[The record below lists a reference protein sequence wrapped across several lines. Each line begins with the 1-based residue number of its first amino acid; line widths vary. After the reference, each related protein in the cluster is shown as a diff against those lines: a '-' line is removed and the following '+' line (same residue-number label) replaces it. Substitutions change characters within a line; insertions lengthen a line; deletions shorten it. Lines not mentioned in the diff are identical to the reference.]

1 MNDVVPLWIRCV
13 PLAVA
18 LLYCPL
24 TYVTARGAVWLALSK
39 YRKALRE
46 NPNLHWTERARL
58 GIAARSIGMVCLSLV
73 PLQAAFLAQFSAG
86 SLGAVSAGTLGWASG
101 ISTFIGAFFA
111 LRNLGKTLGFPE
123 TKLLADLRSTLFALH
138 GKLVFLAACLG
149 MLFLGYTIVER
160 DVSHLEIAAPAIALL
175 FPGVQLVI
183 FRTTG
188 IFHKDSALE
197 QSLEAVF
204 QATGVRP
211 RAIWVAKMTWANALA
226 YPLRQTIV
234 LTERLLAVLTS
245 EQVGTV
251 VAHELGHLKEGR
263 AAWLRLSSLVYV
275 ACASFAFP
283 FVPIDDRPQFF
294 LGAFSLFILGSLAL
308 VSWSRKREHAADG
321 VALETS
327 DAVTYAR
334 ALERLYE
341 ANLYPATQRGGT
353 HPSLFDRLERAG
365 LTPDYPRPPLP
376 PRGHI
381 WVMWVCIL
389 VAPVVATTWPR
400 SWQALADSPEVDAVV
415 SDAARPV
422 AELALRAWQNDN
434 LETSIALYRRA
445 ERLDPYSP
453 WYPRNLAAVLQRAGD
468 CEGASVAADRA
479 YAKLPNEPD
488 AEEAL
493 FRVHC
498 DGSSHDP

>member
-1 MNDVVPLWIRCV
+1 MNDVVPLWLRCV

-24 TYVTARGAVWLALSK
+24 IYVAARGAIWLALRK

-58 GIAARSIGMVCLSLV
+58 GIAARSVGVVCLSLV
-73 PLQAAFLAQFSAG
+73 PLQAAFLARFSAG
-86 SLGAVSAGTLGWASG
+86 SLGLVSAGTLAWASG
-101 ISTFIGAFFA
+101 ISTFVGAFFA
-111 LRNLGKTLGFPE
+111 LRNLGKTLGFPK

-149 MLFLGYTIVER
+149 LLFLGYAVVER
-160 DVSHLEIAAPAIALL
+160 DVSHLTIAIPAVALL
-175 FPGVQLVI
+175 FPGVQLFI
-183 FRTTG
+183 FRATG
-188 IFHKDSALE
+188 IFRKDADLE
-197 QSLEAVF
+197 RSLDPVF

-211 RAIWVAKMTWANALA
+211 RAVWVAKMTWANALA

-234 LTERLLAVLTS
+234 LTERLLAVLSS
-245 EQVGTV
+245 EQVNTV

-263 AAWLRLSSLVYV
+263 AAWLRLSSLAYV

-283 FVPIDDRPQFF
+283 FVPVDDRSAFF
-294 LGAFSLFILGSLAL
+294 LGAFSLFIAGSLAL
-308 VSWSRKREHAADG
+308 RSWSRKREHAADG

-341 ANLYPATQRGGT
+341 VNLYPATQRGGT

-376 PRGHI
+376 PRGH
-381 WVMWVCIL
+381 VVAMWLCIL
-389 VAPVVATTWPR
+389 IAPVVGTTWPR
-400 SWQALADSPEVDAVV
+400 LWQSLADSPEVDAVV
-415 SDAARPV
+415 SDAARPLAV
-422 AELALRAWQNDN
+422 LALQAWHNDN
-434 LETSIALYRRA
+434 LGTSIALYRRA
-445 ERLDPYSP
+445 EQLDPYSP
-453 WYPRNLAAVLQRAGD
+453 WYPRNLAAVLQLAGD
-468 CEGASVAADRA
+468 CEGARVAADRA
-479 YAKLPNEPD
+479 YSKLPNEPD

-498 DGSSHDP
+498 DESTHDQ